1 MNSFCR
7 DRRMG
12 QVLADSN
19 LLTWFD
25 LLYIYIYIAR
35 DVQTS
40 ICEYVRNTHTHT
52 CHPTLLFLMIEQSW
66 NILFPNSR
74 RLILVE
80 ELLFF
85 FGACCLRAGCLWV
98 LRLPRCGHHPMWP
111 ATFGRGKEVF
121 NQPIPMGCHLPR
133 ITCLALRP
141 PAASTKCWIWHG
153 SSYMPRSTTC
163 SEVHVPQKQ

>member
-25 LLYIYIYIAR
+25 LLYIYIYCTWCSDKHLR
-35 DVQTS
+35 
-40 ICEYVRNTHTHT
+40 ICTEHTHMPSNIT
-52 CHPTLLFLMIEQSW
+52 LPHDWTIMKHPIPKLPQAHPSW
-66 NILFPNSR
+66 GAT
-74 RLILVE
+74 V
-80 ELLFF
+80 FF